1 MNLGWRN
8 SWRECIYLAVA
19 VLACFMG
26 ASAQVTVVNN
36 YLSVTMAGNGDVTV
50 RTVIVDPNIPPKLDI
65 LTGEMTLRVED
76 DADRIYSALIRAS
89 GNAQSLGERR
99 AQPLSWELRG
109 TPALRSQN
117 SVGCFWVVKMP
128 EPIGTDPD
136 YDKNPDDLIIERTV
150 TLIREFVEIRHRIT
164 NIDNVTHVIGVRLFL
179 NPRVDPNSS
188 AGPFYVPGM
197 PPIVRER
204 EFYSADMPEIWLT
217 TLSRTQTTFS
227 LKGIVKGGDATPPDK
242 LVFAEAGHLT
252 ADNWDFTVN
261 EFFDLEFQD
270 SALAYYWMPF
280 ALSPGASVEFVT
292 YVGLNLATAVSIGGS
307 YALFVDMPPQ
317 LQTVFGDNLLTPEIE
332 ASFPVPNPFRID
344 VTVLNYSDAPL
355 TDPTLTLQLPPGMS
369 LLAGSSPTQSI
380 GVVPANS
387 EAKVSWDV
395 SVEGWVQ
402 GYVTINLVGMAF
414 PGKVHNLPIKLVV
427 PAQVQRLFSS
437 GFHMLCLPYPVLNT
451 YPPTALSVT
460 GSLKLARWDPRSEK
474 YRFFPY
480 DIREVRSGE
489 SYWLYFDTPTTI
501 TLNGARFLKDTEVP
515 VTVPLY
521 AGWNQVG
528 NPFPQPI
535 YLGGLKFAIA
545 GSPLALSYE
554 DAVVDGYIY
563 SFIFFWDNS
572 ANDYAPPKSGNDVLL
587 QPWQGFWIY
596 ARRDVLLL
604 FDRPQFIGSLQVR
617 KRSSSQKGA
626 RSPIWKIRI
635 SATAGEFKDE
645 HNLLGVA
652 NGASDGFDEFDI
664 PEPPRPSPSVKLA
677 FVSVDRGKANELCY
691 DIKSASGKRKVW
703 DFVVSCDVPGLE
715 VNLQWEFDGFPKAM
729 GALLVDLDANKSVYM
744 RTCAGYR
751 YKNDASGKRR
761 FRVIIDEE
769 ATAPLKVMQLRA
781 VQLRDGKIAISFTLS
796 HDARVDCTIRTLTGR
811 VVRKLSR
818 PGIVQR
824 GQVTMLW
831 DGKDAQGR
839 QVPSGVY
846 MVVVQPTTEDLRT
859 VTATALLRLR

>member
-1 MNLGWRN
+1 VRWRTGLQT
-8 SWRECIYLAVA
+8 CVYFAIIAALVA
-19 VLACFMG
+19 CSID

-36 YLSVTMAGNGDVTV
+36 HLSVTMATNGDVTV
-50 RTVIVDPNIPPKLDI
+50 RTVLVDPFIPPKLDI
-65 LTGEMTLRVED
+65 LTMTMTLRVED
-76 DADRIYSALIRAS
+76 DADRIYSALIRAN

-117 SVGCFWVVKMP
+117 SVSCFWIVEMP

-136 YDKNPDDLIIERTV
+136 YDKNPEDLVIERTV

-179 NPRVDPNSS
+179 NPRLDPNSS

-197 PPIVRER
+197 PPIIKEK
-204 EFYSADMPEIWLT
+204 EFYSAEMPEIWLT
-217 TLSRTQTTFS
+217 TLSRTQTAFS
-227 LKGIVKGGDATPPDK
+227 LKGIVKGGDATPPDR
-242 LVFAEAGHLT
+242 LVFGEAGHLT
-252 ADNWDFTVN
+252 ADNWDFTLN
-261 EFFDLEFQD
+261 EFFNLEFQD
-270 SALAYYWMPF
+270 SAVAYYWMPF
-280 ALSPGASVEFVT
+280 TLSPGASVQFIT

-332 ASFPVPNPFRID
+332 ASFPVPNPFKVN
-344 VTVLNYSDAPL
+344 VTLLNYSDTPL
-355 TDPTLTLQLPPGMS
+355 TDTTLILQLPPGMS
-369 LLAGSSPTQSI
+369 LPAGSSPTQSI

-387 EAKVSWDV
+387 EANVSWDV
-395 SVEGWVQ
+395 NVEGWVQ

-414 PGKVHNLPIKLVV
+414 PGKVHNLPIRLVV
-427 PAQVQRLFSS
+427 PAQVQRFFMS
-437 GFHMLCLPYPVLNT
+437 GFHMLCLPYPVLNA
-451 YPPTALSVT
+451 YPPTALSFT
-460 GSLKLARWDPRSEK
+460 GSLKLARWDARSEK

-480 DIREVRSGE
+480 DIREVRPGE
-489 SYWLYFDTPTTI
+489 SYWVYFDTPTTI

-545 GSPLALSYE
+545 GSPLALNYE
-554 DAVVDGYIY
+554 DAVIDGYIH

-572 ANDYAPPKSGNDVLL
+572 AKDYAPPKSGNDVLL
-587 QPWQGFWIY
+587 TPWQGFWVY
-596 ARRDVLLL
+596 AKRDVLLL

-617 KRSSSQKGA
+617 KGSLQKNVGN
-626 RSPIWKIRI
+626 PIWRIRI
-635 SATAGEFKDE
+635 SATAGELKDT

-652 NGASDGFDEFDI
+652 NGASDGFDDFDI
-664 PEPPRPSPSVKLA
+664 PEPPRPSPSIKLA
-677 FVSVDRGKANELCY
+677 FVSVDRGKAYELCY
-691 DIKSASGKRKVW
+691 DIKSASSKRKVW
-703 DFVVSCDVPGLE
+703 DFVVSCDVPEAE
-715 VNLQWEFDGFPKAM
+715 VKLQWEFESFPKMAK
-729 GALLVDLDANKSVYM
+729 ALLIDLDAGKSIYM
-744 RTCAGYR
+744 RTSASYH
-751 YKNDASGKRR
+751 YKNDASGKRQ
-761 FRVIIDEE
+761 FRVIVDEE
-769 ATAPLKVMQLRA
+769 GVAPLKVMQLRA

-796 HDARVDCTIRTLTGR
+796 HDAKVDCTIRTLTGR
-811 VVRKLSR
+811 LVRKLSR
-818 PGIVQR
+818 SEIVKR

-846 MVVVQPTTEDLRT
+846 MIVVQPTTEDLRT
-859 VTATALLRLR
+859 VTATTLLRLR